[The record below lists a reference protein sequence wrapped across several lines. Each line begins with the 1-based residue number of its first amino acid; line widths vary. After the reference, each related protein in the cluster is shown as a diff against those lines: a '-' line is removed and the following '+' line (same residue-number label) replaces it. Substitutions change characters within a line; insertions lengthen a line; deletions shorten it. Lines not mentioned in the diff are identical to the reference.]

1 MAFRAAPT
9 VAPCHRKKGM
19 IGPLAPPVPHMESGA
34 HLGVRCNHSFS
45 HGEVTEG
52 ITVEGEESVDTK
64 KYAVDG
70 IPREYKRSMVSGANF
85 SLAHPPT
92 LKFLPPNTRHP
103 VWRILVNFTSPNS
116 EKW

>member
-9 VAPCHRKKGM
+9 VAPCHRRKGM
-19 IGPLAPPVPHMESGA
+19 IGPLAPPVHMESGA

-70 IPREYKRSMVSGANF
+70 IP
-85 SLAHPPT
+85 
-92 LKFLPPNTRHP
+92 
-103 VWRILVNFTSPNS
+103 W
-116 EKW
+116 

>member
-1 MAFRAAPT
+1 
-9 VAPCHRKKGM
+9 M

-45 HGEVTEG
+45 HWEVTEG

-70 IPREYKRSMVSGANF
+70 IPWYYKRACSMREKSVSPSPIPYF
-85 SLAHPPT
+85 SCPQHVPLCSAPM
-92 LKFLPPNTRHP
+92 
-103 VWRILVNFTSPNS
+103 
-116 EKW
+116 

>member
-1 MAFRAAPT
+1 
-9 VAPCHRKKGM
+9 M

-45 HGEVTEG
+45 HWEMTEG

-70 IPREYKRSMVSGANF
+70 IP
-85 SLAHPPT
+85 
-92 LKFLPPNTRHP
+92 
-103 VWRILVNFTSPNS
+103 W
-116 EKW
+116 

>member
-1 MAFRAAPT
+1 MVSAPT
-9 VAPCHRKKGM
+9 GTTGKYDCIPRSPRPTYGL
-19 IGPLAPPVPHMESGA
+19 GGGTESPMEPFS
-34 HLGVRCNHSFS
+34 S
-45 HGEVTEG
+45 HGEMTEG

-92 LKFLPPNTRHP
+92 LNFLPPNTRHP